1 MLCIPDFSSTR
12 LHIIMKGSLH
22 QACDFSRNISLTST
36 SKVAVAAKSGGM
48 SLSMPG
54 CTGSSER
61 LIGLVKDTCG
71 VVGLHAVLRMHAVYT
86 QNLLN

>member
-1 MLCIPDFSSTR
+1 
-12 LHIIMKGSLH
+12 
-22 QACDFSRNISLTST
+22 
-36 SKVAVAAKSGGM
+36 M
-48 SLSMPG
+48 SLSMLG